1 MNVQLRNPDKLI
13 ELPGERV
20 VADVLNELEINPET
34 VLVIFDGSL
43 VMPTAS
49 IPEDGTI
56 EIRPVISGGAA

>member
-20 VADVLNELEINPET
+20 VTDVLQELDINPET
-34 VLVIFDGSL
+34 VLVIHDGTL
-43 VMPTAS
+43 VMPTVT
-49 IPEDGTI
+49 IPADGTI

>member
-20 VADVLNELEINPET
+20 VTDVLDELDINPET
-34 VLVIFDGSL
+34 VLVIFEETL
-43 VMPTAS
+43 VMPHVT
-49 IPEDGTI
+49 IPAEGTI